1 MKLGLMPGDQ
11 LSPEEMRSEG
21 FGAMQMFFRGGAD
34 GDAKDPSAED
44 IDRMLQAAGIALA
57 AMTLHV
63 DLVGPKGVVEEDVAR
78 LVRCVEKTAA
88 LGQRFGDNEQPVLV
102 WHPSGYPG
110 EGVDDRAVFE
120 GLCRGLGT
128 ACAAAERS
136 GVVIAVEMTR
146 AGSIDG
152 AERFLRVQD
161 RVGSAA
167 LKVCMDAANFA
178 PDRTPLVRA
187 VRMLGPAIAIAI
199 AHGKDAR
206 FAENGE
212 VADYGPTGS
221 GCLNYP
227 AYLGALQEWAQV
239 SWFVL
244 EYYRSREE
252 LLRARDIVLS
262 SMSRFRRSQTAHPRR
277 ADFDP
282 R

>member
-1 MKLGLMPGDQ
+1 MKLGLMAGDLLQ
-11 LSPEEMRSEG
+11 PAEMRPEG
-21 FGAMQMFFRGGAD
+21 FEAVQMFFGGGAD

-44 IDRMLQAAGIALA
+44 IDRVLQAAGIALA

-63 DLVGPKGVVEEDVAR
+63 DLVGAEGVVEEDVAR

-88 LGQRFGDNEQPVLV
+88 LGGRFGDNARPLLV
-102 WHPSGYPG
+102 WHPSGYPE

-120 GLCRGLGT
+120 GLCTGLAT
-128 ACAAAERS
+128 ACAAAEKC

-161 RVGSAA
+161 RVGSEA

-187 VRMLGPAIAIAI
+187 VRMLGPDIAI

-221 GCLNYP
+221 GCLDYP
-227 AYLGALQEWAQV
+227 AYIGALQEWTQV
-239 SWFVL
+239 PCFVL
-244 EYYRSREE
+244 EYYKSRDEV
-252 LLRARDIVLS
+252 LRARDIVQA
-262 SMSRFRRSQTAHPRR
+262 SMLR
-277 ADFDP
+277 
-282 R
+282 

>member
-1 MKLGLMPGDQ
+1 MKLALMSGDL
-11 LSPEEMRSEG
+11 LSPSEIRLEG
-21 FGAMQMFFRGGAD
+21 FEAVQMFFGGGAE
-34 GDAKDPSAED
+34 GDAKDPSAEE
-44 IDRMLQAAGIALA
+44 IDRVLHAGDISLA

-63 DLVGPKGVVEEDVAR
+63 DLVGPQGMIEEDSAR

-88 LGQRFGDNEQPVLV
+88 LDGGFGDNGPPVLV
-102 WHPSGYPG
+102 WHPSGYPE

-120 GLCRGLGT
+120 GLCTGLET
-128 ACAAAERS
+128 ACAAAQRS

-161 RVGSAA
+161 RVGSGA

-187 VRMLGPAIAIAI
+187 VRMLGPDIAI

-221 GCLNYP
+221 GCLDYQ
-227 AYLGALQEWAQV
+227 AYVGALQEWTQV
-239 SWFVL
+239 PWFVL
-244 EYYRSREE
+244 EYYRNREE
-252 LLRARDIVLS
+252 LLKARDIVRT
-262 SMSRFRRSQTAHPRR
+262 SMLNSA
-277 ADFDP
+277 
-282 R
+282 

>member
-1 MKLGLMPGDQ
+1 MKLGLMAGDLLQ
-11 LSPEEMRSEG
+11 PAEMRPEG
-21 FGAMQMFFRGGAD
+21 FEAVQMFFGGGAD

-44 IDRMLQAAGIALA
+44 IDRVLQAAGIALA

-63 DLVGPKGVVEEDVAR
+63 DLVGAEGVVEEDVAR

-88 LGQRFGDNEQPVLV
+88 LDGRFGDNERPVLV
-102 WHPSGYPG
+102 WHPSGYPE
-110 EGVDDRAVFE
+110 EGVDDRGVFE
-120 GLCRGLGT
+120 GLCTGLGT
-128 ACAAAERS
+128 ACAAAERL

-187 VRMLGPAIAIAI
+187 VRVLGPDIAI

-221 GCLNYP
+221 GCLDYP
-227 AYLGALQEWAQV
+227 AYIGALQEWTQAPC
-239 SWFVL
+239 FVL
-244 EYYRSREE
+244 EYYKSRDEV
-252 LLRARDIVLS
+252 LRARDIVQA
-262 SMSRFRRSQTAHPRR
+262 SMLR
-277 ADFDP
+277 
-282 R
+282 

>member
-1 MKLGLMPGDQ
+1 MKLGLMAGDF
-11 LSPEEMRSEG
+11 LRPAELRPEG
-21 FGAMQMFFRGGAD
+21 FEAVQMFFGGGAD

-44 IDRMLQAAGIALA
+44 IGQVLQEAGVALA

-63 DLVGPKGVVEEDVAR
+63 DLVGPKGMVEEDAAR

-88 LGQRFGDNEQPVLV
+88 LGGRFGGSERPVLV
-102 WHPSGYPG
+102 WHPSGYPEE

-120 GLCRGLGT
+120 GLCTGLAA

-161 RVGSAA
+161 RVGSPA

-187 VRMLGPAIAIAI
+187 VRMLGPDIAV

-212 VADYGPTGS
+212 VAAYGPTGS
-221 GCLNYP
+221 GCLDYP
-227 AYLGALQEWAQV
+227 AYIGALQEWAQV
-239 SWFVL
+239 PCFVL
-244 EYYRSREE
+244 EYYRSRDE
-252 LLRARDIVLS
+252 LLRARDIVQS
-262 SMSRFRRSQTAHPRR
+262 SMSRQGT
-277 ADFDP
+277 
-282 R
+282 

>member
-1 MKLGLMPGDQ
+1 MKLALMRGDL
-11 LSPEEMRSEG
+11 LSPAEMRPEG
-21 FGAMQMFFRGGAD
+21 FEAVQMFFGWGAD
-34 GDAKDPSAED
+34 EDAQDPSAED
-44 IDRMLQAAGIALA
+44 IDKVLQAADIALA

-63 DLVGPKGVVEEDVAR
+63 DLVGPKGMVRDDVAR

-88 LGQRFGDNEQPVLV
+88 LEGRFGDNARPVLV
-102 WHPSGYPG
+102 WHPSGYPE

-120 GLCRGLGT
+120 GLCTGLTT
-128 ACAAAERS
+128 ACAAAERL

-161 RVGSAA
+161 RVGSVA

-187 VRMLGPAIAIAI
+187 VRMLGPDIAI

-212 VADYGPTGS
+212 VTDYGPTGS
-221 GCLNYP
+221 GCLDYP
-227 AYLGALQEWAQV
+227 TYIGALQEWTQV
-239 SWFVL
+239 PYFVF
-244 EYYRSREE
+244 EYYKSRDDM
-252 LLRARDIVLS
+252 LKARDIV
-262 SMSRFRRSQTAHPRR
+262 R
-277 ADFDP
+277 ACL
-282 R
+282 

>member
-1 MKLGLMPGDQ
+1 MINFQERTVKLALMLGDMLPPAAMQ
-11 LSPEEMRSEG
+11 PEG
-21 FGAMQMFFRGGAD
+21 FEAVQMFFGSGTDGGAQ
-34 GDAKDPSAED
+34 DPSAEE
-44 IDRMLQAAGIALA
+44 IDKVLQAADIALA

-63 DLVGPKGVVEEDVAR
+63 DLVGPKGAVQDDVAR

-88 LGQRFGDNEQPVLV
+88 LDGRFGDNARPVLV
-102 WHPSGYPG
+102 WHPSGYP
-110 EGVDDRAVFE
+110 EEDVDDRAVFE
-120 GLCRGLGT
+120 GLCAGLAP
-128 ACAAAERS
+128 ACAAAEKS

-187 VRMLGPAIAIAI
+187 VRMLGPDIAI

-221 GCLNYP
+221 GRLDYP
-227 AYLGALQEWAQV
+227 AYIGALQEWAQV
-239 SWFVL
+239 PYFVF
-244 EYYRSREE
+244 EYYKNRADV
-252 LLRARDIVLS
+252 LKARDIV
-262 SMSRFRRSQTAHPRR
+262 R
-277 ADFDP
+277 ACL
-282 R
+282 

>member
-1 MKLGLMPGDQ
+1 MPGDQ
-11 LSPEEMRSEG
+11 LPAAEMRQEG
-21 FGAMQMFFRGGAD
+21 FEAVQLFFGGGAD

-44 IDRMLQAAGIALA
+44 IDGVLQAAGIALA

-63 DLVGPKGVVEEDVAR
+63 DLVGPKGMVEEDAAR

-88 LGQRFGDNEQPVLV
+88 LGGRFGGNEPPVLV
-102 WHPSGYPG
+102 WHPSGYPD
-110 EGVDDRAVFE
+110 GVDDRAVFE
-120 GLCRGLGT
+120 GLCTGLGT
-128 ACAAAERS
+128 VCAAAERS

-161 RVGSAA
+161 RVGSSA

-187 VRMLGPAIAIAI
+187 VRMLGPDIAI

-212 VADYGPTGS
+212 VAEYGPAGS
-221 GCLNYP
+221 GCLDYP
-227 AYLGALQEWAQV
+227 AYIGALLEWTRV
-239 SWFVL
+239 TWFVL
-244 EYYRSREE
+244 EYYRSRDE
-252 LLRARDIVLS
+252 LLRARDIVQS
-262 SMSRFRRSQTAHPRR
+262 SISRLGGDRLRHPVGGPRSGGKSL
-277 ADFDP
+277 
-282 R
+282 